1 MKGDTRILLRV
12 EQTEDGTIK
21 LSKVIE
27 YGNGT
32 RVMVP
37 IIRDG
42 SVKWFDDTKL
52 IKTEY
57 RK

>member
-1 MKGDTRILLRV
+1 MKGETRILLRV

>member
-1 MKGDTRILLRV
+1 MKGETRILLRV
-12 EQTEDGTIK
+12 EQTEDSTIK